1 MDQAVGQFLIDYDRR
16 AYNYRHVNKDT
27 NTKTAVIV
35 DTRSAFFLPLVIK
48 NFMSILGPSWN
59 LRVFHGRANETFLR
73 RALAGWQIHFERLEL
88 HKLDQAA
95 YSRLLKSEGFWRL
108 MPEETVLVFQMDTVL
123 FRPVPESAFRFD
135 MIGAPC
141 GRDTINGGLSLRK
154 KSSMIR
160 CIRAGVDE
168 ITITPDEP
176 EDIFFTRRL
185 RQDPQA
191 IVPDKKTCAMFSAES
206 TAHPQCVGGHGTDK
220 YYLSSRQWRSMIL
233 HLRI

>member
-1 MDQAVGQFLIDYDRR
+1 MDHAVAQFLIDYDRR
-16 AYNYRHVNKDT
+16 TYNYRHVNKPT

-59 LRVFHGRANETFLR
+59 LRVFHGRANEMFLR
-73 RALAGWQIHFERLEL
+73 RSLPGWQIHLERLEL
-88 HKLDQAA
+88 HKLDQAS
-95 YSRLLKSEGFWRL
+95 YSRLLKSEDFWQRV
-108 MPEETVLVFQMDTVL
+108 PEEHILVFQMDTVL
-123 FRPVPESAFRFD
+123 FRPIPESSFRYD

-154 KSSMIR
+154 KSAMIR
-160 CIRAGVDE
+160 CIRTGVEE
-168 ITITPDEP
+168 IHSHPDEA

-185 RQDPQA
+185 RQDNQA
-191 IVPDKKTCAMFSAES
+191 AVPDKKTCAMFSAES
-206 TAHPQCVGGHGTDK
+206 YAHPECIGGHGTDK
-220 YYLSSRQWRSMIL
+220 YYLSSDQWRSMIL